1 MKFKPLKFE
10 KLISNKE
17 HFEKTLVKTRKE
29 YRPFDPG
36 QYIYNL
42 LLEKRKKIDI
52 FSDEYLELVYMTL
65 IAWNM
70 NGRGAKLNYFYN
82 FKESIK
88 KNKDK
93 INSLKEYRIENLSQ
107 EDINKFKEVTKE
119 LFDSLELVG
128 ILKGNKIKSKLV
140 TFSKTLHFL
149 LPNLYVPIDRKYTL
163 DFFYSTENLPTDS
176 NIKKNNEKQIK
187 VFNELFDKFHELATT
202 YNLKEYVNNKWNAN
216 IPKIIDNSIIGYGKL
231 KESELENETK
241 KENKF

>member
-1 MKFKPLKFE
+1 MRGKMKFKPLKFD
-10 KLISNKE
+10 KLISDKE
-17 HFEKTLVKTRKE
+17 VFEKTLVKTRNE

-36 QYIYNL
+36 QYLYNL
-42 LLEKRKKIDI
+42 LLEKRKKIDT
-52 FSDEYLELVYMTL
+52 FSDEYLELVYTTL

-70 NGRGAKLNYFYN
+70 NGRGAKLNDFDK

-93 INSLKEYRIENLSQ
+93 INSLKEYKIENLS
-107 EDINKFKEVTKE
+107 EKEIDKFKEITKE
-119 LFDSLELVG
+119 LFDSLDLVG
-128 ILKGNKIKSKLV
+128 KSWTGNKIKSKLV

-149 LPNLYVPIDRKYTL
+149 LPNIYVPIDRRYTL
-163 DFFYSTENLPTDS
+163 DFFYSNKMVPTDS

-202 YNLKEYVNNKWNAN
+202 YNLKGYVDNKWNAN

-231 KESELENETK
+231 KE
-241 KENKF
+241 